1 MAGMVQQVQDPL
13 LKQTIQKIESS
24 KMDPAMRKSYDQ
36 IAAAGMKVMWSDG
49 EVFQRERDQALSQ
62 INGPEDVP
70 KVISHVAVKI
80 MAIVQNESK
89 QQDIL
94 LGAGPATILFMCHAL
109 EFVEAAKKIQVTEDM
124 LAETT
129 SLTKEG
135 LMDLYKITPDVLQKI
150 AQGNDK
156 AGKPQEAPA
165 QPATPPVQAGG
176 A

>member
-13 LKQTIQKIESS
+13 LKKTIQQIESS

-36 IAAAGMKVMWSDG
+36 IVAAGMKVMWSDG
-49 EVFQRERDQALSQ
+49 EVFQRERDQALAQ

-70 KVISHVAVKI
+70 RVIAHVAVKV

-89 QQDIL
+89 QKDIL
-94 LGAGPATILFMCHAL
+94 LAAGPATILFMCHAL

-124 LAETT
+124 LAETA

-150 AQGNDK
+150 AQGN
-156 AGKPQEAPA
+156 GKPGQPPQA
-165 QPATPPVQAGG
+165 QASPSVPSTQPVG